1 MPKSSPRRNAAEA
14 RIRRFLKGFTAN
26 RASQIVTRAAAGA
39 GPEVGLGPKY
49 KNPPN
54 PIRTERAH

>member
-14 RIRRFLKGFTAN
+14 KIRRFLKGFTGKRPAELPP
-26 RASQIVTRAAAGA
+26 RGGGRRL
-39 GPEVGLGPKY
+39 EVGLGPKY

-54 PIRTERAH
+54 PIRIERAH